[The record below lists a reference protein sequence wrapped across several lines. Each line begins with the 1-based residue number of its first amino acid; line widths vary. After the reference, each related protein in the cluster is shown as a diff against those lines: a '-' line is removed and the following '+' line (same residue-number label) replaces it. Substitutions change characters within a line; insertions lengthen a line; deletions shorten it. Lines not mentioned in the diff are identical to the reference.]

1 MSESDLLYWLI
12 DQTDLEL
19 SFKHS
24 DDDDPLEG
32 AWCVHRRQGSANDLE
47 WRLIA
52 SGRTPWRALFK
63 AREALLEEAAR

>member
-1 MSESDLLYWLI
+1 VSESDLLFWLN

-32 AWCVHRRQGSANDLE
+32 AWCVHRRQGSASDRE

-52 SGRTPWRALFK
+52 SGQTPWQALFLARK
-63 AREALLEEAAR
+63 AIAKEADQ